1 MNDAFPIDLL
11 IGDLVK
17 YLLVN
22 IIWSL
27 LLVYLWLNGSI
38 LEYADKGVLTLAIRC
53 IDIELIFYYLVV

>member
-1 MNDAFPIDLL
+1 MNDALPIDLL

-38 LEYADKGVLTLAIRC
+38 LEYADKGVFTLAIRC
-53 IDIELIFYYLVV
+53 IDIEFE